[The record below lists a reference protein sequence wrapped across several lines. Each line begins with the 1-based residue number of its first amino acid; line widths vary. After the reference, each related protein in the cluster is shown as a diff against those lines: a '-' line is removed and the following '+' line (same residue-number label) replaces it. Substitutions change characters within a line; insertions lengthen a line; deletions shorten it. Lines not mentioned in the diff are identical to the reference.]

1 MLGLLNLRDI
11 LFLRVGV
18 RLIVGEFIILLLWN
32 LYLLIL
38 EYFVNMEVQVG
49 EKKLIKDVENEKKNF
64 DSINEGFE
72 VE

>member
-18 RLIVGEFIILLLWN
+18 RLIVGEFIIQLLWN

>member
-1 MLGLLNLRDI
+1 MLGLLYLRDM

-38 EYFVNMEVQVG
+38 EYFINMDVQVG

>member
-1 MLGLLNLRDI
+1 MLGLLYLRDM

-38 EYFVNMEVQVG
+38 EYFVNMEVQEG

-64 DSINEGFE
+64 DSFNEGFE

>member
-1 MLGLLNLRDI
+1 MLGLLYLRDM

-38 EYFVNMEVQVG
+38 EYFINMEVQVG